1 MRMNDELSD
10 GASHETAL
18 VSDLLTRSYEDLS
31 NSVRVLNGYLPSRE
45 DVLTLALTALR
56 DGWVMIT
63 KVNSERQVEEL
74 LDAEGQLRLRTPL
87 NIFIGGQ
94 ILDRGVTIANLIG
107 FFYGRRPQVYQQDTV
122 LQHSRMFGFRPIED
136 LAVTRF
142 YTEPRIYDAMRRM
155 HESDVALRRT
165 FETSPDLPVV
175 FIQRDDRGRVIPCSP
190 NKILV
195 SNTTTLTPFT
205 RILPVGFQTD
215 AATRLRPITNEIDQL
230 LDRLRPDSGFDA
242 PFEITLDAALQ
253 ILGLIKRALKMETDE
268 GYNFDWDAAAAA
280 LTHMSNSSDNSS
292 QRGHVWCLVRKDR
305 NISRTVGTG
314 SHAFYSD
321 APDTTRTEG
330 NVARQTAV
338 DIPMLI
344 MLRQNGEEDKGWHG
358 APFYWPVIVA
368 QQNIRTAI
376 FAHETTP

>member
-1 MRMNDELSD
+1 MSSQNSILNNPYEEPRYYYGTNID
-10 GASHETAL
+10 GRL
-18 VSDLLTRSYEDLS
+18 DYED
-31 NSVRVLNGYLPSRE
+31 R
-45 DVLTLALTALR
+45 
-56 DGWVMIT
+56 
-63 KVNSERQVEEL
+63 
-74 LDAEGQLRLRTPL
+74 
-87 NIFIGGQ
+87 
-94 ILDRGVTIANLIG
+94 
-107 FFYGRRPQVYQQDTV
+107 
-122 LQHSRMFGFRPIED
+122 H
-136 LAVTRF
+136 
-142 YTEPRIYDAMRRM
+142 
-155 HESDVALRRT
+155 
-165 FETSPDLPVV
+165 
-175 FIQRDDRGRVIPCSP
+175 
-190 NKILV
+190 
-195 SNTTTLTPFT
+195 
-205 RILPVGFQTD
+205 
-215 AATRLRPITNEIDQL
+215 
-230 LDRLRPDSGFDA
+230 
-242 PFEITLDAALQ
+242 
-253 ILGLIKRALKMETDE
+253 
-268 GYNFDWDAAAAA
+268 AAA